1 MSISEQVKELRKATK
16 WFDAACFPEGVKLA
30 NKAADT
36 IESLSA
42 KLQAANMERSA
53 EDCGGWI
60 QCSERLPEN
69 EKMVLLSLKN
79 LDICTGFNADFEKRF
94 HIVGYGYTNYENVL
108 AWMPLPEPYH
118 EP

>member
-1 MSISEQVKELRKATK
+1 MSMISKQIKELRKLSEDIK
-16 WFDAACFPEGVKLA
+16 FVPSLRKIFSES
-30 NKAADT
+30 ADT

-42 KLQAANMERSA
+42 KLRAANIERTA

-60 QCSERLPEN
+60 QCSERLPED

-94 HIVGYGYTNYENVL
+94 HIVGHGYTNYENVL
-108 AWMPLPEPYH
+108 SWMPLPEPYH
-118 EP
+118 ES